1 MANQITR
8 DIYVL
13 RKSIIEPIHYV
24 RLTNA
29 VDIVFNMRDYEI
41 PSGAVAA
48 VYAQKPDGTAVY
60 SNATISD
67 NSVTVEM
74 TTQMVA
80 VLGVGHLQVRIQSGS
95 NSADVLCSFVV
106 PLIVEPNFTEGD
118 FPPSQN
124 ENGFFGDVE
133 EHLQQV
139 ESDMTTMKEEWT
151 EFQSDITQQV
161 QEIQEEQTTQGNE
174 ITDLQKKV
182 AKLDEEKSPALVLD
196 ASGSWVTVEDS
207 GDSAANGLTI
217 HGKSTQVVTT
227 GAQLLNIDTVV
238 QGRVDTN
245 TGDLLVDPVFVS
257 TDYIPVEAGN
267 YFVSGTNI
275 NANLNVAA
283 AFDENKTVLP
293 DDYINIRANG
303 GLMLVPENVKYVR
316 VRFISYNGTSGTIT
330 PEQLAEKKPMLN
342 RGTAALPWEPYT
354 GGAPS
359 PSPDYPQEITSVGDS
374 GSVEVVTTG
383 AQIFDEKLLDTTEQN
398 GCKVTNNGDG
408 SFTVSSSLEETNEA
422 FIFYVVIPH
431 DEMIKMLRPGN
442 LTLDLGAISY
452 PYFYVSIMGEDGEVY
467 HELNG
472 YNKKT
477 NSISIPE
484 ETLKREGVTMRFGFY
499 GSQGWKISSATIK
512 PMLYQLGD
520 GTWRPYQS
528 STATFST
535 PNGLPGIPVDSGG
548 NYIDEDGQ
556 QWICDEIDTKA
567 GVYRQRVG
575 KVQYVGDTSEAWA
588 DYPDK
593 TYKGFSINVP
603 GIKIATFNPG
613 ICNRFRVDMTASS
626 TDPGIWLGSTSHTD
640 KSIRIFFHNCNPS
653 IASSLEEWRTWL
665 STHPVTLIYPLETPV
680 ETPLSDAELIEAGNL
695 RTFATTTNVTTEDPV
710 EPEIT
715 LEYAA
720 DLKTYIDKKLAE
732 ISAATLENTTNISE

>member
-67 NSVTVEM
+67 NAVTVEM

-106 PLIVEPNFTEGD
+106 PLIVEPNYTEGD
-118 FPPSQN
+118 FPPSKN

-227 GAQLLNIDTVV
+227 GAQLFDKDAEIYSQAGGTSATATDTGITV
-238 QGRVDTN
+238 
-245 TGDLLVDPVFVS
+245 TGPWYVAYELSLPQ
-257 TDYIPVEAGN
+257 
-267 YFVSGTNI
+267 
-275 NANLNVAA
+275 NANIYVSFRASGNTREI
-283 AFDENKTVLP
+283 AFYKNKS
-293 DDYINIRANG
+293 
-303 GLMLVPENVKYVR
+303 
-316 VRFISYNGTSGTIT
+316 FIETDRIVTIGSTGQGMFNTEDFEGIIAVFYSGNGTSGTT
-330 PEQLAEKKPMLN
+330 TYTNVMFN

-354 GGAPS
+354 GGAPA
-359 PSPDYPQEITSVGDS
+359 PSPDYPQEITSVGDG
-374 GSVEVVTTG
+374 GSVEVVSMGENLYTGGDLYNVTGTESKTFLALGTRMRLDAICDNVSGSVSVYMTAVYYDKDSNRLGSNGNATT
-383 AQIFDEKLLDTTEQN
+383 I
-398 GCKVTNNGDG
+398 
-408 SFTVSSSLEETNEA
+408 EEENVP
-422 FIFYVVIPH
+422 YVFVMTGINAAGG
-431 DEMIKMLRPGN
+431 GN
-442 LTLDLGAISY
+442 LDMSNVRKVRLDIKNFRGY
-452 PYFYVSIMGEDGEVY
+452 DGVFNVRNIMIQPLIPDKP
-467 HELNG
+467 LNNFSG
-472 YNKKT
+472 YEQQ
-477 NSISIPE
+477 P
-484 ETLKREGVTMRFGFY
+484 
-499 GSQGWKISSATIK
+499 
-512 PMLYQLGD
+512 
-520 GTWRPYQS
+520 

-548 NYIDEDGQ
+548 NYTDADGQ

-567 GVYRQRVG
+567 GVYRQRVK
-575 KVQYVGDTSEAWA
+575 KVQYIGDVSETWYN
-588 DYPDK
+588 YPNE
-593 TYKGFSINVP
+593 TYKGFSIIAP
-603 GIKIATFNPG
+603 GLKIASFNPG
-613 ICNRFRVDMTASS
+613 ICNRFRVDMIVSS
-626 TDPGIWLGSTSHTD
+626 TDPGIWVGSTSAIDT
-640 KSIRIFFHNCNPS
+640 STEIYFHNCNPS

-695 RTFATTTNVTTEDPV
+695 RTFATTTNITTEDPV
-710 EPEIT
+710 DPEIT

-720 DLKTYIDKKLAE
+720 DLKTYIDKRLAE
-732 ISAATLENTTNISE
+732 ISAATLENATTASQ

>member
-29 VDIVFNMRDYEI
+29 VDIVFNMRDYDI

-67 NSVTVEM
+67 NTVTVEM

-151 EFQSDITQQV
+151 EFQNDITQQV
-161 QEIQEEQTTQGNE
+161 QEIQEEQTAQGSE

-196 ASGSWVTVEDS
+196 ASGSWVTVDDS
-207 GDSAANGLTI
+207 GNSAANGLTI
-217 HGKSTQVVTT
+217 HGKSTQVTTT
-227 GAQLLNIDTVV
+227 GAQLWQNIGNATAFGVTITILEDGWINLNGTCTESNNVSVSSISLE
-238 QGRVDTN
+238 
-245 TGDLLVDPVFVS
+245 TGEYTLSIEKIGAFPD
-257 TDYIPVEAGN
+257 
-267 YFVSGTNI
+267 
-275 NANLNVAA
+275 NANALAQVYSQDT
-283 AFDENKTVLP
+283 DEHIEISNNSSVLFASSQLTGAN
-293 DDYINIRANG
+293 DYQYRIRIEEGFSYNNA
-303 GLMLVPENVKYVR
+303 KVR
-316 VRFISYNGTSGTIT
+316 VMFQKGNEVT
-330 PEQLAEKKPMLN
+330 
-342 RGTAALPWEPYT
+342 PWEPYT

-359 PSPDYPQEITSVGDS
+359 PSPDYPQEIKSVGDS
-374 GSVEVVTTG
+374 GSVDVVSAGKNLYTG
-383 AQIFDEKLLDTTEQN
+383 GDLYNVTGTESKTFLVPGTRIRLDAICDN
-398 GCKVTNNGDG
+398 VSG
-408 SFTVSSSLEETNEA
+408 SVSVYMFAS
-422 FIFYVVIPH
+422 YY
-431 DEMIKMLRPGN
+431 DKDGN
-442 LTLDLGAISY
+442 LLGANGKTRKVAEENF
-452 PYFYVSIMGEDGEVY
+452 PYVFEMTGIDANYGENLDMSNVRKVRLDITNYTGYDGVFNVRNIMIQPLIPDKP
-467 HELNG
+467 LNNFSG
-472 YNKKT
+472 YEQQ
-477 NSISIPE
+477 P
-484 ETLKREGVTMRFGFY
+484 
-499 GSQGWKISSATIK
+499 
-512 PMLYQLGD
+512 
-520 GTWRPYQS
+520 
-528 STATFST
+528 STVTFST
-535 PNGLPGIPVDSGG
+535 PNSLPGIPVDSGG
-548 NYIDEDGQ
+548 NYTDATGQ

-567 GVYRQRVG
+567 GVYRQRVR
-575 KVQYVGDTSEAWA
+575 KVQYVGDTSESWNNYANE
-588 DYPDK
+588 
-593 TYKGFSINVP
+593 TYKGFVINAP
-603 GIKIATFNPG
+603 DEKIAAFNPG
-613 ICNRFRVDMTASS
+613 ICNRFRVDMTTSN
-626 TDPGIWLGSTSHTD
+626 TDPGIWLGSTSGT
-640 KSIRIFFHNCNPS
+640 SMSTNIYFHNCNPS
-653 IASSLEEWRTWL
+653 IASSVGEWRTWL
-665 STHPVTLIYPLETPV
+665 STHPVTLIYPLATPV
-680 ETPLSDAELIEAGNL
+680 ETPLSDAELISAGDF
-695 RTFATTTNVTTEDPV
+695 RTFATVTNVTTEDPV

-732 ISAATLENTTNISE
+732 ISAATLENATNASQ

>member
-60 SNATISD
+60 SNATISE
-67 NSVTVEM
+67 NTVTVEM

-118 FPPSQN
+118 FPPSKN
-124 ENGFFGDVE
+124 ENGFFCDVE

-182 AKLDEEKSPALVLD
+182 AKLGEEKSPALVLD

-238 QGRVDTN
+238 QGMVDTN
-245 TGDLLVDPVFVS
+245 TGDLSVGPVFVS

-275 NANLNVAA
+275 NVNFNVAA

-316 VRFISYNGTSGTIT
+316 VRFISDNGTSGTIT

-374 GSVEVVTTG
+374 GSVEVVSTG
-383 AQIFDEKLLDTTEQN
+383 ENLYAGGDIQDITQELSKKISVPCPGAPLIIKAVFVPVSGEPNSYANIEYYDSENNRLGINGVITEIGTQN
-398 GCKVTNNGDG
+398 TDFVYHAKGLHANNGVSVDMTDVKKII
-408 SFTVSSSLEETNEA
+408 FTFMLHSS
-422 FIFYVVIPH
+422 
-431 DEMIKMLRPGN
+431 G
-442 LTLDLGAISY
+442 
-452 PYFYVSIMGEDGEVY
+452 DGEY
-467 HELNG
+467 DA
-472 YNKKT
+472 
-477 NSISIPE
+477 
-484 ETLKREGVTMRFGFY
+484 REIMVCTDRNESEAMFSG
-499 GSQGWKISSATIK
+499 
-512 PMLYQLGD
+512 
-520 GTWRPYQS
+520 YQS

-556 QWICDEIDTKA
+556 QWICDEIETKTGA
-567 GVYRQRVG
+567 YIRRVG
-575 KVQYVGDTSEAWA
+575 KITFDGSSDEVWNEYNEQGIVYIVLSDAML
-588 DYPDK
+588 YQ
-593 TYKGFSINVP
+593 NV
-603 GIKIATFNPG
+603 
-613 ICNRFRVDMTASS
+613 ICNYFKSYEFYPGDNYKDGVTLNTNNALCFYIVNMSS
-626 TDPGIWLGSTSHTD
+626 VSGSAT
-640 KSIRIFFHNCNPS
+640 
-653 IASSLEEWRTWL
+653 WRTWL
-665 STHPVTLIYPLETPV
+665 STHNVTVLYPLATPV
-680 ETPLSDAELIEAGNL
+680 ETPLSDAELISAGGF
-695 RTFATTTNVTTEDPV
+695 RTFATVTNATTKDPV
-710 EPEIT
+710 DPEIT

>member
-29 VDIVFNMRDYEI
+29 VDIVFNMRDYDI

-67 NSVTVEM
+67 NAVTVEM

-124 ENGFFGDVE
+124 ENGFFGDVK

-151 EFQSDITQQV
+151 EFQDDITQQV
-161 QEIQEEQTTQGNE
+161 QEIQEEQTAQGSE

-227 GAQLLNIDTVV
+227 GAQLWQNPGEGTVNGV
-238 QGRVDTN
+238 TLTQLEDGW
-245 TGDLLVDPVFVS
+245 
-257 TDYIPVEAGN
+257 I
-267 YFVSGTNI
+267 
-275 NANLNVAA
+275 NLNGTCTQSNNFIV
-283 AFDENKTVLP
+283 FSRSLETGEYTLSIEKIGSFP
-293 DDYINIRANG
+293 DDYNSLAQVSSYETGKYISIANNSSVLFASSQLTGANDYQYRIRIEEGFSYNNA
-303 GLMLVPENVKYVR
+303 KVR
-316 VRFISYNGTSGTIT
+316 VMFQKGNEVTS
-330 PEQLAEKKPMLN
+330 
-342 RGTAALPWEPYT
+342 WEPYT

-359 PSPDYPQEITSVGDS
+359 PSPDYPQEIKSVGDS
-374 GSVEVVTTG
+374 GSVKVVSTG
-383 AQIFDEKLLDTTEQN
+383 KNMYSGGDVENITAENNESYVFPSPGGQLRIDCALESVSGTPDAYFNFAYYDGNDIYLGSN
-398 GCKVTNNGDG
+398 G
-408 SFTVSSSLEETNEA
+408 E
-422 FIFYVVIPH
+422 
-431 DEMIKMLRPGN
+431 RR
-442 LTLDLGAISY
+442 
-452 PYFYVSIMGEDGEVY
+452 
-467 HELNG
+467 
-472 YNKKT
+472 
-477 NSISIPE
+477 SIPE
-484 ETLKREGVTMRFGFY
+484 NGTNFFYIMTGINAGGTGKNVDMNKVKKIIITFKMYQNAAGEYNAKDIIVQKNEGT
-499 GSQGWKISSATIK
+499 ISKFTG
-512 PMLYQLGD
+512 YQ
-520 GTWRPYQS
+520 Y

-548 NYIDEDGQ
+548 NYTDEDGQ

-575 KVQYVGDTSEAWA
+575 KITFDGSSDEDWHQQLSTHGIVLTKIPDAMPSQVVIC
-588 DYPDK
+588 DYFLN
-593 TYKGFSINVP
+593 Y
-603 GIKIATFNPG
+603 TFNGQYYEDGTSLLSNKNIVFMVADVLG
-613 ICNRFRVDMTASS
+613 ISS
-626 TDPGIWLGSTSHTD
+626 ID
-640 KSIRIFFHNCNPS
+640 
-653 IASSLEEWRTWL
+653 EWKTWL
-665 STHPVTLIYPLETPV
+665 STHPVTLIYPLATPV
-680 ETPLSDAELIEAGNL
+680 ETPLSDAELIGAGNL
-695 RTFATTTNVTTEDPV
+695 RTFATVTNATTEDPV

-732 ISAATLENTTNISE
+732 ISAATLENATNASQ